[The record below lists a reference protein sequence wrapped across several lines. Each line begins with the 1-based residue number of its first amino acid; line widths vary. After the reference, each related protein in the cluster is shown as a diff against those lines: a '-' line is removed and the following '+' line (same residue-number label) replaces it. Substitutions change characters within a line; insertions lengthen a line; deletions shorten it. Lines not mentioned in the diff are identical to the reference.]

1 MAIHDRDFDDER
13 CKNCSVNA
21 KCYAC
26 DIFLHPNNE
35 KKDVSVDPYDM
46 KYIRCGKGENNVSM

>member
-26 DIFLHPNNE
+26 DIYFEGLKRYKNLKKEEQKDGANE
-35 KKDVSVDPYDM
+35 IKMGD
-46 KYIRCGKGENNVSM
+46 RN

>member
-26 DIFLHPNNE
+26 DIFLHPE
-35 KKDVSVDPYDM
+35 KEKIMLVCDNKEKID
-46 KYIRCGKGENNVSM
+46 KEENKNGNT